1 MASDEVDPR
10 YAARYQRGFDPDEEP
25 PAGMPDSTEDAEEA
39 PGAGSPG
46 EAVTPPRPSPAL
58 LLIAGALALAAVGA
72 ITWLALDPAFS
83 TTPRTPPGPAVRAIV
98 AAAPGPLLVAAVA
111 ALAAWAHSPDR
122 RRRTALVA
130 SFGAAVVLGV
140 ALAAAA
146 SAFARLAGLTAQGP
160 VSSGG
165 IPLPDEALSTYLLR
179 VQTAGMLLDLL
190 PWLVLAAVL
199 ALVAGVMAC
208 RQTPVGRKV

>member
-10 YAARYQRGFDPDEEP
+10 YAARYQRGFDPDSEEP
-25 PAGMPDSTEDAEEA
+25 SEEPSEIAGSTEDAE
-39 PGAGSPG
+39 
-46 EAVTPPRPSPAL
+46 TPPRDRSPAL
-58 LLIAGALALAAVGA
+58 LLIAGALAFVAVGA

-83 TTPRTPPGPAVRAIV
+83 TAPRTPPGPAVRAIV
-98 AAAPGPLLVAAVA
+98 AAAPGPLLVAALA
-111 ALAAWAHSPDR
+111 ALAAWARSPDR
-122 RRRTALVA
+122 RKRTALVA

-140 ALAAAA
+140 ALVAAA
-146 SAFARLAGLTAQGP
+146 SEFARLAGLTAQGP

-165 IPLPDEALSTYLLR
+165 IPLPDEALATYQLR

-208 RQTPVGRKV
+208 RQAPVGRKV